1 MGRHGQAAWPL
12 SSSRRLWLALLILP
26 GALRAEPLLKQASEF
41 ESVARALDPV
51 NFVMAQADLGKAA
64 GLAPTDPPRAQ
75 QRSALMRLLFQDSS
89 EEQRLQLAPI
99 RWRGNLSVEQR
110 TTTSDFGRRT
120 QWVEHAGV
128 EMSTY
133 IVQPWLAQVRANL
146 GVLLQQ
152 QRESGQGL
160 GRVAAAGDRAA
171 SFTGGGSLSV
181 FPSSRFPFVATFDSS
196 DSRTSGEATAADYVS
211 RMLALRQSYRSPLGD
226 QSYMGSLERSTLISD
241 TSGTDVVT
249 ALNGNIQ
256 RTFQLHSVD
265 VSGGYSRNRRSP
277 AASGSDVS
285 RLAGRHSWRPTD
297 LVTLDSY
304 ASFSMT
310 DLSAGDSG
318 SRTRFLQVNSFGSWR
333 PDEESP
339 LYVTGGVRAADAAVE
354 AGGGELSARSVG
366 ANLAMSYALSSSA
379 TLVASASVD
388 HIGTGNGGRLV
399 STQTVGASYVPPP
412 LTVGPLAYSWGVGAS
427 LANQTGREEGRSF
440 GGGAHADHR
449 VSASTGVGPAS
460 FTASVSQGIAL
471 REDPPRGATTT
482 MLHSVSLGV
491 RLAPNPASDLLA
503 SVNLGDSR
511 AKGATSDRFQ
521 MLNLQLSGQLQ
532 LGAFQSASANF
543 TIQGV
548 RQQLPGEETL
558 RTTVQQSGSLSYQ
571 HVRLFGVPR
580 LRLVLAA
587 TFNDLQLESRL
598 LGDANAPL
606 DQITR
611 LFEQRLHYEIGRLD
625 FRLGTRLATIDG
637 RTDRQVFLRVNRQFG
652 LY

>member
-12 SSSRRLWLALLILP
+12 SSPRRLWLALLILP
-26 GALRAEPLLKQASEF
+26 GALSAEPLLRQATEF
-41 ESVARALDPV
+41 ETAARALDPV

-89 EEQRLQLAPI
+89 EQRPQLAPI

-110 TTTSDFGRRT
+110 TTSSDFGRRT

-160 GRVAAAGDRAA
+160 GGIAATGDRAA
-171 SFTGGGSLSV
+171 SFTGGASLSV

-249 ALNGNIQ
+249 ALNGTMQ
-256 RTFQLHSVD
+256 RTLGLHSVD
-265 VSGGYSRNRRSP
+265 VSGGYARNRRST

-310 DLSAGDSG
+310 DLGAGDSG
-318 SRTRFLQVNSFGSWR
+318 SRSRFLQVNSFGSWR

-339 LYVTGGVRAADAAVE
+339 FYVTGGVRAADAAVE

-366 ANLAMSYALSSSA
+366 ANLAMSYALSPSA
-379 TLVASASVD
+379 VLLASASVD
-388 HIGTGNGGRLV
+388 HIGTANASRLV
-399 STQTVGASYVPPP
+399 STQTLGASYAPPP
-412 LTVGPLAYSWGVGAS
+412 LTLGAFGYSWGVSTS
-427 LANQTGREEGRSF
+427 LANQTGREEGRSLS
-440 GGGAHADHR
+440 GGAQADHR
-449 VSASTGVGPAS
+449 VSASTSVGPAS
-460 FTASVSQGIAL
+460 FSASLNQAVAL

-482 MLHSVSLGV
+482 LLHSGSLGV
-491 RLAPNPASDLLA
+491 RLAPNPASDLFA

-511 AKGATSDRFQ
+511 ATGANADRFQ

-532 LGAFQSASANF
+532 LGAFQNASANF

-558 RTTVQQSGSLSYQ
+558 RTTVQRSGSLSYQ
-571 HVRLFGVPR
+571 HTRLFGVPR
-580 LRLVLAA
+580 LRLVIAA

-598 LGDANAPL
+598 LGDANAPV

-611 LFEQRLHYEIGRLD
+611 LLEQRLHYEIGRID

-637 RTDRQVFLRVNRQFG
+637 RTDRQFFLRVNRQFG